1 MKIPDL
7 INELFESKEMSEY
20 LIEHSNELSKF
31 NILSMVCKA
40 PIDIRRKAEIL
51 SELSKDEDID
61 KEIAEEL
68 NEKDVDISEFEHIKE
83 HIIEL
88 SFKFNGE
95 YALKAISH
103 LEAKPGDVFSVQDL
117 WCDEEWP
124 KGYGEGSF
132 HIFSSFE
139 NAIKYLEEDMKSE
152 GWFWNDE
159 DALSW
164 YEIRKW
170 SLTEDGDYKEIICYE
185 LIDNKLMFFSY
196 SDRDECIR
204 NNFEPNCDL
213 NLITPFS
220 TGDIL
225 TVDCMPQ
232 KPKRNIIIL
241 ENVTNCDCCSLQG
254 MFYDPDEKI
263 YSAHAVKH
271 GSIYRGFSIPYISP
285 LYRISKNITELP
297 EEDKIFNDIKS
308 FLNNDSKKGQ
318 EMWLWIHNFGA
329 ERQKREDN
337 DRKDGV
343 TADET
348 KKYMEEKLNEKDLHI
363 ISRN

>member
-7 INELFESKEMSEY
+7 INELFESREMSEY
-20 LIEHSNELSKF
+20 LIEHSAELSKY
-31 NILSMVCKA
+31 NILRMVCGA

-51 SELSKDEDID
+51 LELSKDENIE

-68 NEKDVDISEFEHIKE
+68 KEKDVDISEHEHIKE
-83 HIIEL
+83 HIIEN
-88 SFKFNGE
+88 SFRFNCE
-95 YALKAISH
+95 YALKAISL
-103 LEAKPGDVFSVQDL
+103 LEATPGDVFSVQDL

-170 SLTEDGDYKEIICYE
+170 SLTEDGDYKEIVCYE

-225 TVDCMPQ
+225 TVDCRPQ

-241 ENVTNCDCCSLQG
+241 ENVTNFDCCSLQG
-254 MFYDPDEKI
+254 MFYDPDEKL
-263 YSAHAVKH
+263 YTAHAVKH

-297 EEDKIFNDIKS
+297 EEDKIFNNIKS
-308 FLNNDSKKGQ
+308 FLNNDSQKGQ
-318 EMWLWIHNFGA
+318 EMWAWIHNFGA

-337 DRKDGV
+337 YRKDGV
-343 TADET
+343 AAEEIR
-348 KKYMEEKLNEKDLHI
+348 KYMEEQNCEQ
-363 ISRN
+363 

>member
-1 MKIPDL
+1 MKIEN
-7 INELFESKEMSEY
+7 IIKELFTSKEMSEY
-20 LIEHSNELSKF
+20 LIK
-31 NILSMVCKA
+31 NINDIPKCKILEMILKA
-40 PIDIRRKAEIL
+40 PIDLRRKGEML
-51 SELSKDEDID
+51 LELSKDETNEHQYPLPQGKMTD
-61 KEIAEEL
+61 KEYYDL
-68 NEKDVDISEFEHIKE
+68 EFS
-83 HIIEL
+83 L
-88 SFKFNGE
+88 FNNSFKYNYDFLSK
-95 YALKAISH
+95 ALSE
-103 LEAKPGDVFSVQDL
+103 LETKNGDVFSVQNL

-225 TVDCMPQ
+225 TVDCRPQ

-241 ENVTNCDCCSLQG
+241 ENVTNFDCCSLQG
-254 MFYDPDEKI
+254 MFYDPDEKL
-263 YSAHAVKH
+263 YTAHAVKH

-285 LYRISKNITELP
+285 LYRISNNITELP
-297 EEDKIFNDIKS
+297 EEDKIFDDTKS
-308 FLNNDSKKGQ
+308 FLNNDSQKGQ
-318 EMWLWIHNFGA
+318 EMWSWIHNFGA

-337 DRKDGV
+337 YRKDGV
-343 TADET
+343 TADEI
-348 KKYMEEKLNEKDLHI
+348 KKYMEEQNCEQ
-363 ISRN
+363 